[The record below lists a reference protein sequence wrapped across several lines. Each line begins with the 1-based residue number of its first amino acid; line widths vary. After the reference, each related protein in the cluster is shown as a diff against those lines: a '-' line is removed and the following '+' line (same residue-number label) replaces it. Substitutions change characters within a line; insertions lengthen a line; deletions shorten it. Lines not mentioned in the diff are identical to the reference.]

1 MNFRK
6 IASLVLLSGAALVS
20 SAGAQEI
27 SLGLVSQSST
37 ATLRQAWEPLAAD
50 LNKATGLNVSLFFAS
65 SYAGIIDGMKDGKV
79 HIAYMG
85 NKSAIEAVDQ
95 SGGVVFAQAVA
106 ADGSLGYTSHLIAH
120 ASSPINDV
128 KDVLRNAKTLSYGN
142 GDLDSTSGYLV
153 PEYFIYSKDGIDTKT
168 AFRSA
173 RHQNHEANALAVANK
188 QVDIATNNSQNLAK
202 IKDKYPEKF
211 KDIKVIWTSPLIPLD
226 PLVMRKDLAP
236 AVAAKVKAFFFSY
249 GSDERERGILAK
261 IEGTKAFKE
270 SSDKQLIPV
279 RQLGLFSDRNKVL
292 ASSALSDAEK
302 RAQLAA
308 IDAKLKALQ

>member
-6 IASLVLLSGAALVS
+6 IASLVLLSGAALVGPLS
-20 SAGAQEI
+20 AQELN
-27 SLGLVSQSST
+27 LGLVSVSST
-37 ATLRQAWEPLAAD
+37 ASLRQAWEPLVAD
-50 LNKATGLNVSLFFAS
+50 LNKATGLNVSLFFATN
-65 SYAGIIDGMKDGKV
+65 YAGIIDGMKDGKV
-79 HIAYMG
+79 QIAYMG

-120 ASSPINDV
+120 VSSPINDV
-128 KDVLRNAKTLSYGN
+128 KDVLKNAKTLSYGN

-173 RHQNHEANALAVANK
+173 RNQNHEANALAVANK

-202 IKDKYPEKF
+202 IKDKFPEKF

-236 AVAAKVKAFFFSY
+236 AVAAKLKTFFFSY

-261 IEGTKAFKE
+261 IEGTKSFKE

-279 RQLGLFSDRNKVL
+279 RQLGLFSDRNKVVAN
-292 ASSALSDAEK
+292 ASLSDSDK
-302 RAQLAA
+302 KAQLAA